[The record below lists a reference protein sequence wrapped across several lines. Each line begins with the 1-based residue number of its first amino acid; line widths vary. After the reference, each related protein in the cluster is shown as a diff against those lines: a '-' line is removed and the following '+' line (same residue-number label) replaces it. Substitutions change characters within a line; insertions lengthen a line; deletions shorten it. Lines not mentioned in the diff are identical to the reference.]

1 MPIPKIPTPKNHKI
15 LIVDDEPDVHQIT
28 KLSLQGLQVRRRE
41 IEFLSAS
48 TAEEAIRLMQAH
60 PDVAVILLDVVM
72 ETNSAGLDSCRAI
85 RESLGNHFVRIL
97 LRTGFPGEAPERE
110 TIDTFDLDGYLP
122 KAELTSSRLYA
133 SVRAA
138 LKAWEELVEL
148 ERHRE
153 LLASIHESVIS
164 LRSFS
169 PLEETLQRI
178 LETAV
183 DLSPT
188 PLAVLQLETFDQHS
202 DAQRLFL
209 FQSTDPDQAQAK
221 AAAQDTK
228 ARIVQSFA
236 TQGPREPGPVE
247 GGYLVPL
254 SLHHELGHGWIF
266 LADVTPDPLSTMAL
280 PLLAAHAS
288 NALYAAVAPDHAQ
301 RPRRFN
307 FRFVVDLM
315 VGQYRKAESG

>member
-1 MPIPKIPTPKNHKI
+1 MPLPKIPPPQNHKI

-28 KLSLQGLQVRRRE
+28 KLSLQGLQVKGRE
-41 IEFLSAS
+41 IQFLSAN
-48 TAEEAIRLMQAH
+48 TGDEAVRLMQAN

-72 ETNSAGLDSCRAI
+72 ETNSAGLDACRAI
-85 RESLGNHFVRIL
+85 RQTLGNPFVRIL

-122 KAELTSSRLYA
+122 KAELTSARLYA

-164 LRSFS
+164 LHSYS

-178 LETAV
+178 LDTAV
-183 DLSPT
+183 ELNPT
-188 PLAVLQLETFDQHS
+188 PLAILQLETFDEHG
-202 DAQRLFL
+202 DTQRLFL
-209 FQSTDPDQAQAK
+209 FQSTDPDQARAK
-221 AAAQDTK
+221 AAAQDIK
-228 ARIVQSFA
+228 ARIVKSFA
-236 TQGPREPGPVE
+236 TQGHREPGPVE

-254 SLHHELGHGWIF
+254 ALHHELGHGWIF
-266 LADVTPDPLSTMAL
+266 LADVTPDSLSTMGL

-288 NALYAAVAPDHAQ
+288 NALYAAVAQ
-301 RPRRFN
+301 IM
-307 FRFVVDLM
+307 LK
-315 VGQYRKAESG
+315 GQEGSIFDSLST